1 METDKRIYILQLTNN
16 NGKVTNQK
24 VITNIITDVM
34 LSLIRTRKYIKVK
47 F

>member
-16 NGKVTNQK
+16 DGKITNQR
-24 VITNIITDVM
+24 VITNNVTDVM
-34 LSLIRTRKYIKVK
+34 LSLIRTREYVKVK

>member
-1 METDKRIYILQLTNN
+1 MDTDKRIYILQLTNN

-24 VITNIITDVM
+24 VITNVITDVM
-34 LSLIRTRKYIKVK
+34 LGLIRTREYVKVK